1 MPRATEKSNAR
12 RSRSFGGCGTCRRRH
27 VKCDQVRPVCLTC
40 KAIGATC
47 EGFTAEIR
55 WMSSSKDGNEKRKEP
70 ATPATGV
77 SRRHLYS
84 ESDREKMST
93 KLAASFPIG
102 TIDSSLNEIDNK
114 SKESCMADKDISVG
128 PFGVLNLNR
137 PAVEPVA
144 ESETAD
150 DPMIS
155 IDQPPAQEPILD
167 NVTPITMDSWM
178 GLDDTLQW
186 ADLFGFGT
194 DSIFPPS
201 DSIFDPLLDLSGNDN
216 LFIDPQALSDHD
228 QGTSHTYN
236 ALAGAGSRLASVD
249 QSTLTAQDV
258 LKEAQMLLR
267 HFKDTVVNR
276 LVSLPVTSKSPW
288 EIIIIQEAINTL
300 GHLTYLESTAVTC
313 AKKATLFGI
322 LAISA
327 YHVSKN
333 PPPNR
338 STTTSFD
345 FQQIVNTASSEAKH
359 NLQQSLK
366 NELHGSSKAKYKDQL
381 MAIECLLA
389 LAVIMG
395 YQKDA
400 RCYLIDAERLMRH
413 RGLAKREVSRK
424 SRLLH
429 HMYTWS
435 RILGE
440 STYVL
445 HEYSSATGT
454 VPSSHPGGT
463 LTAVQP
469 HVVHASGPGSRLDD
483 FLRLEPHHADSELD
497 IEEVKEPQTSLRDI
511 HLEDSRDNPNTMYT
525 EIYGINETWL
535 SLLSQTTRLANR
547 LDGMK
552 ATNSTEVTMS
562 DLLSRRASRLEDMIC
577 SFAADFSPR
586 YITPKFE
593 PNNHMHTALNSALVI
608 FFYRRIK
615 NVNSW
620 ILQSH
625 VDDVISALESFD
637 KAIKDKP
644 GQGPG
649 TPWPAFIAAAEA
661 STQNRRERLFAWI
674 ENGEAATGFHCY
686 TSSKELLLETWKRRD
701 ENATGQ
707 TPGLRKSARRSGASQ
722 STASWLDICREQKR
736 WLMAF

>member
-1 MPRATEKSNAR
+1 
-12 RSRSFGGCGTCRRRH
+12 
-27 VKCDQVRPVCLTC
+27 
-40 KAIGATC
+40 
-47 EGFTAEIR
+47 
-55 WMSSSKDGNEKRKEP
+55 
-70 ATPATGV
+70 
-77 SRRHLYS
+77 
-84 ESDREKMST
+84 MST
-93 KLAASFPIG
+93 SLAASFPIG
-102 TIDSSLNEIDNK
+102 TIDSSLTEIDNK
-114 SKESCMADKDISVG
+114 SKEASTADEDICVG
-128 PFGVLNLNR
+128 PFGVLNFNR
-137 PAVEPVA
+137 PAVEPVL
-144 ESETAD
+144 EPEVED
-150 DPMIS
+150 DPMVS
-155 IDQPPAQEPILD
+155 IDQPPPQEPVLD
-167 NVTPITMDSWM
+167 NVTPMTMDSWM

-194 DSIFPPS
+194 DSIFAPS
-201 DSIFDPLLDLSGNDN
+201 NNTFDPLLDMSGNDN
-216 LFIDPQALSDHD
+216 LFIDPQALSGND
-228 QGTSHTYN
+228 QGASHTYN
-236 ALAGAGSRLASVD
+236 ALAGSGSRLASID
-249 QSTLTAQDV
+249 QPTLTTMDV
-258 LKEAQMLLR
+258 LNEAQVLLR

-288 EIIIIQEAINTL
+288 EIIMIQEAVNTL
-300 GHLTYLESTAVTC
+300 GHLTYLDSATVTC

-327 YHVSKN
+327 YHLSKK
-333 PPPNR
+333 PPPIGFA
-338 STTTSFD
+338 TTSQD
-345 FQQIVNTASSEAKH
+345 LQQLINTASSEAKL

-366 NELHGSSKAKYKDQL
+366 SELHGSSKAKYKDQL

-389 LAVIMG
+389 LAVAMG

-445 HEYSSATGT
+445 HEYGSVTASA
-454 VPSSHPGGT
+454 PSSHLASTPIPP
-463 LTAVQP
+463 QP
-469 HVVHASGPGSRLDD
+469 HVVHSSGPGSRLDD

-547 LDGMK
+547 LDAMK
-552 ATNSTEVTMS
+552 ATNAADSTLS
-562 DLLSRRASRLEDMIC
+562 DALARRASRLEDMIC
-577 SFAADFSPR
+577 SFAADFTPR
-586 YITPKFE
+586 SVGPKWE
-593 PNNHMHTALNSALVI
+593 PNNHMHTALNSGLVI

-649 TPWPAFIAAAEA
+649 TPWPAFVAAAEA
-661 STQNRRERLFAWI
+661 STQSRRERLFAWI
-674 ENGEAATGFHCY
+674 EKGEAATGFQCY

-701 ENATGQ
+701 EGASEQ

-722 STASWLDICREQKR
+722 SLTSWLDICREQKR